1 MKKIFVMLLCAFF
14 MLAGL
19 TACSGSGA
27 NENENN
33 EAMVNKNLIIGK
45 WEANVDMTETMKEI
59 FASDESMGEFINIS
73 DFKMKF
79 FFTFNENSM
88 MKLEV
93 DEATLSESFDAFFV
107 GIKQSMYDYFESVLK
122 ESELGLTVEEFLE
135 KSNMDLDELVKSMS
149 NAALEAMRFD
159 EMSFDCYYEMRYNR
173 LYSYDTVGQ
182 RNDDEYIE
190 IEFTDDNTL
199 NFVTVKTE
207 DKGNI
212 LTMIKELKRVNE

>member
-107 GIKQSMYDYFESVLK
+107 GIKQSMYDYFEAVLK

>member
-1 MKKIFVMLLCAFF
+1 MKKILLMLLCAFF
-14 MLAGL
+14 MLSGL
-19 TACSGSGA
+19 VACSGSDA
-27 NENENN
+27 KENENN
-33 EAMVNKNLIIGK
+33 QAALNKNLIIGK
-45 WEANVDMTETMKEI
+45 WEANVDMTDRMEEI
-59 FASDESMGEFINIS
+59 FASDESMGEFIDIS

-93 DEATLSESFDAFFV
+93 DEVTLSESFDTFFV
-107 GIKQSMYDYFESVLK
+107 GMKQSMYEYFETALK

-135 KSNMDLDELVKSMS
+135 KSNMDLDEFVKNMS
-149 NAALEAMRFD
+149 NSAMQAMRFD

-190 IEFTDDNTL
+190 IEFIDENTL
-199 NFVTVKTE
+199 QFVSVKTE

>member
-190 IEFTDDNTL
+190 IQFTDDNTL